1 MMYYGGTGSVG
12 WIWMGLSMIVFWGIA
27 VGLVIWAVRSF
38 NHRAQG
44 QQPPSAALGV
54 LEERFARGEISPEEF
69 TQKRQLIQGTG
80 PNR

>member
-1 MMYYGGTGSVG
+1 MVYYGGTGSVG

-27 VGLVIWAVRSF
+27 LALVIWAVRSF
-38 NHRAQG
+38 NHRPQG

-54 LEERFARGEISPEEF
+54 LEERFARGEISSEEF
-69 TQKRQLIQGTG
+69 TQKRQLIQGNG